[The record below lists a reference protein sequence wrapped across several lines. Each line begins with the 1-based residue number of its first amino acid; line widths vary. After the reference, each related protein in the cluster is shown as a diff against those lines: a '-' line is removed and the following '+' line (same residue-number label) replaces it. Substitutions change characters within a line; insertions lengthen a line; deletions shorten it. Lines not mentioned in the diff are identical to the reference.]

1 MTRAMPRG
9 RVVADLAGARLA
21 PEERELLLH
30 PQVGGVILF
39 TRNFES
45 AAQLAGLVSQIHDL
59 RFPPLLVAVDHEG
72 GRVQRFR
79 DGFTRIPPMR
89 SLGREWDRDEER
101 ALKASR
107 ACGYVLASELRA
119 CGVDLSFA
127 PVLDL
132 DHGPSGVIGD
142 RAFHR
147 QPDVVAALAAALTRG
162 MRDGGMAACAKH
174 FPGHGYVA
182 ADSHVDTPVDARPL
196 ADIERDDI
204 VPFRRLV
211 AAGLEAIMPAHV
223 VYPAV
228 DGAPAGF
235 SRIWMDYLRNRIGFK
250 GLIFSDDLSMQG
262 ARAYG
267 GVIERGMVA
276 IEAGCDML
284 LLCNTP
290 DELRCLIE
298 GMEKARGTPVDA
310 GRIKALNRPA
320 PAASLQAL
328 AAQGTYRSSLDEVR
342 RIA

>member
-1 MTRAMPRG
+1 MPRG
-9 RVVADLAGARLA
+9 RVLADLAGARLA

-39 TRNFES
+39 SRNFES
-45 AAQLAGLVSQIHDL
+45 AAQLAGLVSVIHDL

-89 SLGREWDRDEER
+89 ALGREWERDEEL
-101 ALKASR
+101 ALTASR

-147 QPDVVAALAAALTRG
+147 QPDAVAALAAALTRG

-182 ADSHVDTPVDARPL
+182 ADSHVDTPVDPRPL
-196 ADIERDDI
+196 AEIEREDI
-204 VPFRRLV
+204 VPFRRLA

-228 DGAPAGF
+228 DSAPAGF
-235 SRIWMDYLRNRIGFK
+235 SRIWLDYLRKRIGFA

-267 GVIERGMVA
+267 GVIERGMAA

-284 LLCNTP
+284 LLCNAP
-290 DELRCLIE
+290 DDLRALVE
-298 GMEKARGTPVDA
+298 RMEKARCTPVDA

-320 PAASLQAL
+320 PAASLQSL
-328 AAQGTYRSSLDEVR
+328 AALGVYRSFLDAVK